1 MDVVSFQR
9 KWIGASNLK
18 ERTAS
23 QSHFNDL
30 CDLLDVPKP
39 TDIDHTG
46 ETYTFERGDQWRLGT
61 SDYRRKIFDLEDIY
75 T

>member
-46 ETYTFERGDQWRLGT
+46 ETYTFERGDQW
-61 SDYRRKIFDLEDIY
+61 
-75 T
+75 